1 MQRAQLVEHVD
12 RDLEGLGSNP
22 NIYYMLHIIFSH
34 PITFGALPTQV
45 LLKSNLLLAPYF
57 WYLLGLTIRIKMI
70 VKGLI
75 LIRLFQLTG

>member
-12 RDLEGLGSNP
+12 RDLEGLGLNP
-22 NIYYMLHIIFSH
+22 NVLHIFFSH

-57 WYLLGLTIRIKMI
+57 
-70 VKGLI
+70 
-75 LIRLFQLTG
+75 

>member
-22 NIYYMLHIIFSH
+22 NVLHIFFSH

-45 LLKSNLLLAPYF
+45 LLK
-57 WYLLGLTIRIKMI
+57 IKPSASSLF
-70 VKGLI
+70 LI
-75 LIRLFQLTG
+75 FAWIDH